1 MLETQKNVRIMV
13 KKACRFLEKYQN
25 YHKQNF
31 GENRKI
37 NGATGRNSKG
47 NEHVIGNWSK
57 GDPC

>member
-1 MLETQKNVRIMV
+1 MLKTQKNVRIVV

-31 GENRKI
+31 GENRNTK
-37 NGATGRNSKG
+37 GATGGNSKG